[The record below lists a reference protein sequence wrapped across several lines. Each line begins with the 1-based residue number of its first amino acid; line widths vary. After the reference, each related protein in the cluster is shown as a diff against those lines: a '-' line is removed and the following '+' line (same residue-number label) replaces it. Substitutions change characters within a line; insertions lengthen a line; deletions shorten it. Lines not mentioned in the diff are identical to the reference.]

1 MNFDQTLT
9 DRKHDFSLLKST
21 EIILSILNHKD
32 NLAWFEI
39 IEKKKVG
46 KYHKRFEEVK
56 NTLKSTCRGV
66 WEAGREEPIRI

>member
-21 EIILSILNHKD
+21 EIILSILYHKD

-39 IEKKKVG
+39 IEKKKLG
-46 KYHKRFEEVK
+46 KVHKSFEEVK

-66 WEAGREEPIRI
+66 